1 MLQAQPA
8 QRTLSTTT
16 QRIGLTG
23 FRECAILVGIMP
35 EALKDSVTAE
45 DIEGW
50 AANRLQ
56 EIGLSVVSKEDQ
68 SKSFCASARDTDDKA
83 LAANDRFRSRFGVR
97 VDAVRSS
104 TGDIWAYVTVG
115 CSRGVFVHPGYFTSA
130 TVWYQAGLCRFGPGY
145 EKAGIKN
152 FLNKLLDELE
162 RDWKK
167 CNPGR
172 TGPSARR

>member
-1 MLQAQPA
+1 MKFLPGSREVTLLLLLVAGVALPQATSWKGMLQAQPA

-56 EIGLSVVSKEDQ
+56 EIGLSVVSKED
-68 SKSFCASARDTDDKA
+68 
-83 LAANDRFRSRFGVR
+83 
-97 VDAVRSS
+97 
-104 TGDIWAYVTVG
+104 
-115 CSRGVFVHPGYFTSA
+115 
-130 TVWYQAGLCRFGPGY
+130 
-145 EKAGIKN
+145 
-152 FLNKLLDELE
+152 
-162 RDWKK
+162 
-167 CNPGR
+167 
-172 TGPSARR
+172 